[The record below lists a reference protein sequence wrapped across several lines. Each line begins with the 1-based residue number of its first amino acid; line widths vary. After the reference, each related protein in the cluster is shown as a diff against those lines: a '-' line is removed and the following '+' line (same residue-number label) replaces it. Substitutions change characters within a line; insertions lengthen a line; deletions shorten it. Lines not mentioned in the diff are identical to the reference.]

1 MHPALILPSIHNP
14 HTHHD
19 VAYEAN
25 QGGGAHQLMINLS
38 FGSKNTLQNYD
49 LSCMAIG
56 CEVKPEGLGRP
67 QAGGGAKRNP
77 CLTMI

>member
-1 MHPALILPSIHNP
+1 MRQRDIKDYLHLQII
-14 HTHHD
+14 
-19 VAYEAN
+19 Y
-25 QGGGAHQLMINLS
+25 LS
-38 FGSKNTLQNYD
+38 FGSKNTLQNQC
-49 LSCMAIG
+49 LSCMATG